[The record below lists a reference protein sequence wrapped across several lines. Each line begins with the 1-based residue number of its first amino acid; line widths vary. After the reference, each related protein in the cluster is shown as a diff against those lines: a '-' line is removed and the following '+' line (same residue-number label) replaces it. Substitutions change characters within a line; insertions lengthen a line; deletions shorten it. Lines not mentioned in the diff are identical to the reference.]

1 MAFDMYRG
9 SEKVCIETH
18 EESLFVP
25 VNGDPNYPCLDWL
38 LAELYNSPKITPDK
52 SNMIVHELI
61 ALREEVLGTEL
72 NYVARTI
79 DRIMPFFSKAY
90 ILNAEIKCVSD

>member
-1 MAFDMYRG
+1 MAFDMYHG
-9 SEKVCIETH
+9 SEKACIETH

-25 VNGDPNYPCLDWL
+25 VNENPNYPCLDWL
-38 LAELYNSPKITPDK
+38 LAELYNSPKISPEK

-61 ALREEVLGTEL
+61 ALREEMLGTEL
-72 NYVARTI
+72 SYVTKTI

-90 ILNAEIKCVSD
+90 ILNTEIKCVSD

>member
-1 MAFDMYRG
+1 MAFDMYHG
-9 SEKVCIETH
+9 SGKACIETH

-25 VNGDPNYPCLDWL
+25 VKENPNYPCLDWL
-38 LAELYNSPKITPDK
+38 LAELYNSPKISPEK

-61 ALREEVLGTEL
+61 ALREEMFGTEL
-72 NYVARTI
+72 SYVTKTI

-90 ILNAEIKCVSD
+90 ILNTEIKCVSD

>member
-25 VNGDPNYPCLDWL
+25 VNGNPNYPCLDWL
-38 LAELYNSPKITPDK
+38 LADSIARLGSVRKVGMGRIAAMIGWGPAWQSATNSPMQPGI
-52 SNMIVHELI
+52 
-61 ALREEVLGTEL
+61 
-72 NYVARTI
+72 
-79 DRIMPFFSKAY
+79 
-90 ILNAEIKCVSD
+90 